1 MIDHMDITS
10 DQKTT
15 SYHARPEPGQLVEV
29 RRRQWVVSEVNSSLL
44 DSSRPLGIGEASA
57 DYTVEKASTSLP
69 STQHLVS
76 MSSID
81 EDGLGE
87 ELEVIWEIEPG
98 AQVIERAGLPSI
110 TGQDDSNTLE
120 AFLDAIRW
128 GAATNADRGFLQ
140 APFRSGVSI
149 EDFQLDPLVRAIDM
163 ARVNLLIADDVGL
176 GKTIEAGLVIQEML
190 LRHRART
197 VLVICPAS
205 LQEKWRVE
213 MLEKFG
219 LEFLVVDTT
228 YIKQLRRERG
238 IHANPW
244 TSHPR
249 LIASMDWAKS
259 GEGLR
264 AMRDVLPAHAGH
276 PRKFDLLVVDEAH
289 NIAPAAGAHYALE
302 SQRTRFIRAI
312 SPHFQHR
319 LFLTATPHNGYTE
332 SFTSLLELLDD
343 QRFARNVLPDEKQL
357 SQVMIRRLKSD
368 LVDAEG
374 KPLYAQR
381 RLQALEVPYT
391 DEEREIHRTLNDYC
405 ASREKS
411 AEKGGSTFGTSFIN
425 QLLKKRLFSS
435 PAAFASTLEK
445 HISSLSKSTKLK
457 VSDPMADRILR
468 KAILKVD
475 EDYANDQEVENAQSE
490 AVEEASRRAQPLT
503 QEQQGMLD
511 ELRQWAQ
518 RAKNQ
523 TDSKAKAVLDWLSAN
538 LKPGGVW
545 NDRRVIL
552 FTEYRTTH
560 QWMHE
565 ILASHGFGGERL
577 GLLHGGLTQDE
588 REPIKAAFQAS
599 PKDSPVRILL
609 ATDAASEGIDLQ
621 NHCNCLIHL
630 EIPYNPNVMEQR
642 NGRIDRHGQRDTEVL
657 IWHPVD
663 GGGKGHAS
671 VGGHGE
677 DILRALRKLELMRAD
692 MGSVNPVIAPQMS
705 GLIEGSLK
713 DLDTRLAE
721 AKIAKARR
729 FVRAERD
736 LKERVAKLHE
746 RLLATQQDFHLTP
759 DHIRMAVQ
767 TGLALAGRP
776 PLESVSLAGAPQG
789 SVFKMP
795 PLSGSWAR
803 CSEGLE
809 HPFRK
814 GLIRPI
820 TFDHAIAKGRDD
832 VVLVHLNHR
841 LVQMCLR
848 LLRAEVWAQEDV
860 KKLHRVTVRT
870 VPDSSIE
877 GAAVVVISRLVIT
890 GGNHH
895 RLHEELTAS
904 GGYLRDQSF
913 RREEGVGRVQ
923 RWLDEARPVTAN
935 GSLFD
940 ALRVRFDRAQP
951 AILQS
956 VDARSKDRLK
966 FLTNTLETR
975 RKQEIDDIGAV
986 LDELER
992 AIQSE
997 LKKEQQPE
1005 QMSLFTED
1013 ERTQLKRDTAALEA
1027 RLSRIPDERQMEM
1040 RAIASRYA
1048 KLDDRTFPVAVIFLV
1063 PEHME
1068 GA

>member
-1 MIDHMDITS
+1 MTREPIDSMEITKNHNAS
-10 DQKTT
+10 A
-15 SYHARPEPGQLVEV
+15 YRARPEPGQLVEV
-29 RRRQWVVSEVNSSLL
+29 RRRQWVVVDVVSSTLPL
-44 DSSRPLGIGEASA
+44 SSSP
-57 DYTVEKASTSLP
+57 
-69 STQHLVS
+69 QHAVVL
-76 MSSID
+76 SSID

-110 TGQDDSNTLE
+110 SGQDDSEKLE
-120 AFLDAIRW
+120 AFLDAVRW

-197 VLVICPAS
+197 VFIICPAS
-205 LQEKWRVE
+205 LQEKWRME

-219 LEFLVVDTT
+219 LEFRVVDTN

-244 TSHPR
+244 ASYPR
-249 LIASMDWAKS
+249 LIASMDWVKS

-264 AMRDVLPAHAGH
+264 AMRDVLPPYPTY

-289 NIAPAAGAHYALE
+289 HVAPAAGAQYALE
-302 SQRTRFIRAI
+302 SQRTRFIRLI
-312 SPHFQHR
+312 SAHFQHR

-343 QRFARNVLPDEKQL
+343 QRFARNILPDEKQL

-368 LVDAEG
+368 LVDADG
-374 KPLYAQR
+374 APLYAQCK
-381 RLQALEVPYT
+381 LQALPVPYT
-391 DEEREIHRTLNDYC
+391 NEERAIHQKLNDYC
-405 ASREKS
+405 ASREKGAERTGS
-411 AEKGGSTFGTSFIN
+411 AFGTSFVN
-425 QLLKKRLFSS
+425 QLLKKRYFSS

-445 HISSLSKSTKLK
+445 HIASLSEGGRRKEK
-457 VSDPMADRILR
+457 DPMADRILR
-468 KAILKVD
+468 KAILRVD
-475 EDYANDQEVENAQSE
+475 EDYANDQDVENAQTE
-490 AVEEASRRAQPLT
+490 AVEEASRRAQPVT
-503 QEQQGMLD
+503 PEQQRLLD

-523 TDSKAKAVLDWLSAN
+523 ADSKAKAILHWLSAN
-538 LKPGGVW
+538 LKTGGQW
-545 NDRRVIL
+545 NDLRVIL

-577 GLLHGGLTQDE
+577 GILHGGLSQDE

-599 PKDSPVRILL
+599 PKDSRVRILL

-642 NGRIDRHGQRDTEVL
+642 NGRIDRHGQRQKEVL

-663 GGGKGHAS
+663 GTDHGKTTI
-671 VGGHGE
+671 GGHGE
-677 DILRALRKLELMRAD
+677 DIIRALRKLELMRAD

-705 GLIEGSLK
+705 GLIEGSLRG
-713 DLDTRLAE
+713 LDTRLAE
-721 AKIAKARR
+721 ARIAKARR
-729 FVRAERD
+729 FVRAERE
-736 LKERVAKLHE
+736 LKERIAKLHE
-746 RLLATQQDFHLTP
+746 RLLTTKHDFHLTP
-759 DHIRMAVQ
+759 DHILMAVK

-776 PLESVSLAGAPQG
+776 PLEPVALTDAVAGT
-789 SVFKMP
+789 VFRMP
-795 PLSGSWAR
+795 AMSGMWAR
-803 CSEGLE
+803 CVEGLR
-809 HPFRK
+809 HPHT
-814 GLIRPI
+814 LEMRPI
-820 TFDHAIAKGRDD
+820 TFDHAVATGRDD

-848 LLRAEVWAQEDV
+848 LLRAEVWAQDDV

-870 VPDSSIE
+870 VPNGHID
-877 GAAVVVISRLVIT
+877 GPAVIVISRLVVT

-895 RLHEELTAS
+895 RLHEELTVS

-913 RREEGVGRVQ
+913 RREESVTRVQ
-923 RWLDEARPVTAN
+923 QWLDEAKPITASA
-935 GSLFD
+935 SLFD
-940 ALRVRFDRAQP
+940 AVRVRFDRSKSP
-951 AILQS
+951 ILQS

-966 FLTNTLETR
+966 FLTKTLQN
-975 RKQEIDDIGAV
+975 RKEQEVADIGTV
-986 LDELER
+986 LNELEK

-997 LKKEQQPE
+997 LKKDHEPVQL
-1005 QMSLFTED
+1005 SLFTED
-1013 ERTQLKRDTAALEA
+1013 ERTQLRRDTAALEA
-1027 RLSRIPDERQMEM
+1027 RLARIPAERLQEEQ
-1040 RAIASRYA
+1040 AIETRYA
-1048 KLDDRTFPVAVIFLV
+1048 KLNDRTFPVAVIFLV
-1063 PEHME
+1063 PESAVQ
-1068 GA
+1068 GIAA

>member
-1 MIDHMDITS
+1 MERSASQDSETYRA
-10 DQKTT
+10 K
-15 SYHARPEPGQLVEV
+15 PELGQLVEV
-29 RRRQWVVSEVNSSLL
+29 RRRQWVVVDVVSSNLT
-44 DSSRPLGIGEASA
+44 SS
-57 DYTVEKASTSLP
+57 STS
-69 STQHLVS
+69 QNAVS
-76 MSSID
+76 LTSID

-98 AQVIERAGLPSI
+98 AKVMERAGLPSI
-110 TGQDDSNTLE
+110 SGQDDSEKLE
-120 AFLDAIRW
+120 AFLDAVRW
-128 GAATNADRGFLQ
+128 GAATNADRRFLQ

-176 GKTIEAGLVIQEML
+176 GKTIEAGLVIQELL

-197 VLVICPAS
+197 VLIVCPAS
-205 LQEKWRVE
+205 LQQKWRVE

-219 LEFLVVDTT
+219 LEFRVVDTE

-249 LIASMDWAKS
+249 LIASMDWVKS

-264 AMRDVLPAHAGH
+264 TMRDVLPPHVSY

-289 NIAPAAGAHYALE
+289 NVAPAPGAHYALE

-343 QRFARNVLPDEKQL
+343 QRFARNILPDEKRL

-368 LVDAEG
+368 LVDADG
-374 KPLYAQR
+374 KPLYAAR
-381 RLQALEVPYT
+381 KLQALPVPYT
-391 DEEREIHRTLNDYC
+391 DEERSTHQKLTDYC
-405 ASREKS
+405 ASRERVADGTDS
-411 AEKGGSTFGTSFIN
+411 AFGTAFVS

-445 HISSLSKSTKLK
+445 HISSLSGGVQRKKK
-457 VSDPMADRILR
+457 DPMAERILR
-468 KAILKVD
+468 KAILRID
-475 EDYANDQEVENAQSE
+475 EDYAKDQEVENAQAE
-490 AVEEASRRAQPLT
+490 AVEEASRCGQPLT
-503 QEQQGMLD
+503 PEQQRALD

-523 TDSKAKAVLDWLSAN
+523 VDSKAQAVIDWLEAN
-538 LKPGGVW
+538 LKTNGQW

-565 ILASHGFGGERL
+565 VLASHGFGGERL
-577 GLLHGGLTQDE
+577 AILHGGLDMKD
-588 REPIKAAFQAS
+588 REDIKAAFQTS
-599 PKDSPVRILL
+599 PKDAAVRVLL

-642 NGRIDRHGQRDTEVL
+642 NGRIDRHGQRQKEVL

-663 GGGKGHAS
+663 GGEHAS
-671 VGGHGE
+671 SVVGGHGE
-677 DILRALRKLELMRAD
+677 DILRALRKLESMRAD
-692 MGSVNPVIAPQMS
+692 MGSVNPVITPQMS

-713 DLDTRLAE
+713 DLDTRQAD

-729 FVRAERD
+729 FVRAEREI
-736 LKERVAKLHE
+736 KERVEKLHE
-746 RLLATQQDFHLTP
+746 RLLETQHDFHLTP
-759 DHIRMAVQ
+759 DRILMAVK
-767 TGLALAGRP
+767 TGLSLAGRP
-776 PLESVSLAGAPQG
+776 SLEPAELPGAPSG
-789 SVFKMP
+789 TVFMMP

-803 CSEGLE
+803 CLEGLR
-809 HPFRK
+809 HPHTHR
-814 GLIRPI
+814 IRPV
-820 TFDHAIAKGRDD
+820 TFDHAVAKGRDD

-848 LLRAEVWAQEDV
+848 LLREEVWNQDDV

-870 VPDSSIE
+870 LPDDRIE
-877 GAAVVVISRLVIT
+877 GPAVVVVSRLVIT

-895 RLHEELTAS
+895 RLHEELTIS
-904 GGYLRDQSF
+904 GGYLRDNNF
-913 RREEGVGRVQ
+913 RREESITRLQ
-923 RWLDEARPVTAN
+923 QWLDEAKSTRASDST
-935 GSLFD
+935 FD
-940 ALRVRFDRAQP
+940 ALRSRFEHMRS
-951 AILQS
+951 AILQT

-966 FLTNTLETR
+966 FLANTLQG
-975 RKQEIDDIGAV
+975 RKQQEIENITAV
-986 LDELER
+986 LDELEK
-992 AIQSE
+992 AIQTE
-997 LKKEQQPE
+997 LNKEQQPE
-1005 QMSLFTED
+1005 QLSLFSED
-1013 ERTQLKRDTAALEA
+1013 ERTQLRRDTAALEA
-1027 RLSRIPDERQMEM
+1027 RLARIPTERVQE
-1040 RAIASRYA
+1040 ALTIETRYA
-1048 KLDDRTFPVAVIFLV
+1048 DFIDRTFPVVVVFLIT
-1063 PEHME
+1063 ESTAR
-1068 GA
+1068 GGWA

>member
-1 MIDHMDITS
+1 MEIS
-10 DQKTT
+10 NPQN
-15 SYHARPEPGQLVEV
+15 SQAYRARPEPGQLVEV
-29 RRRQWVVSEVNSSLL
+29 RRRQWVVADVISSKL
-44 DSSRPLGIGEASA
+44 
-57 DYTVEKASTSLP
+57 TSTSAAQNAVTL
-69 STQHLVS
+69 
-76 MSSID
+76 SSID

-98 AQVIERAGLPSI
+98 AQIIERAGLPSI
-110 TGQDDSNTLE
+110 TGQDDSDTLE
-120 AFLDAIRW
+120 AFLDAVRW

-197 VLVICPAS
+197 VLIICPAS

-219 LEFLVVDTT
+219 LEFRVVDTA
-228 YIKQLRRERG
+228 YIKQLRRDRG

-249 LIASMDWAKS
+249 LIASMDWVKS

-264 AMRDVLPAHAGH
+264 AMRDVLPAHASF

-289 NIAPAAGAHYALE
+289 HIAPAAGVHYALE
-302 SQRTRFIRAI
+302 SQRTRFVRLI

-343 QRFARNVLPDEKQL
+343 QRFARNILPDEKQL

-368 LVDAEG
+368 LVDADG
-374 KPLYAQR
+374 KLLYAQR
-381 RLQALEVPYT
+381 KLQALPASYT
-391 DEEREIHRTLNDYC
+391 TEERDIHQKLNDYC
-405 ASREKS
+405 ASRGKD
-411 AEKGGSTFGTSFIN
+411 ADKTGSSFGTAFVN

-445 HISSLSKSTKLK
+445 HIASLSTGGQRKEKDT
-457 VSDPMADRILR
+457 MAERILR
-468 KAILKVD
+468 KAILRVD

-503 QEQQGMLD
+503 PEQQQLLGD
-511 ELRQWAQ
+511 LRQWAQ

-523 TDSKAKAVLDWLSAN
+523 VDAKAKAVLDWLSAN
-538 LKPGGVW
+538 LKTDGQW

-577 GLLHGGLTQDE
+577 GLLHGGLSQEE

-599 PKDSPVRILL
+599 PKVSPVRILL

-642 NGRIDRHGQRDTEVL
+642 NGRIDRHGQRQKEVL

-663 GGGKGHAS
+663 GGAQGEMT
-671 VGGHGE
+671 VGGHGD
-677 DILRALRKLELMRAD
+677 DIIRALRKLESMRAD

-713 DLDTRLAE
+713 DLDTRMAE

-729 FVRAERD
+729 FVRAERE

-746 RLLATQQDFHLTP
+746 RLLTTQHDFHLTP
-759 DHIRMAVQ
+759 DHVLMAVK

-776 PLESVSLAGAPQG
+776 PLEAAKVADTPAGT
-789 SVFKMP
+789 VFKMP
-795 PLSGSWAR
+795 ALSGSWAR
-803 CSEGLE
+803 CLEGLR
-809 HPFRK
+809 HPHT
-814 GLIRPI
+814 LQIRPI
-820 TFDHAIAKGRDD
+820 TFDHALAKGRDD

-848 LLRAEVWAQEDV
+848 LLRAEVWAQDDV
-860 KKLHRVTVRT
+860 KKLHRVTVRS
-870 VPDSSIE
+870 VPDAQIE
-877 GAAVVVISRLVIT
+877 GPAVVVMSRLVVT

-895 RLHEELTAS
+895 RLHEELTVA
-904 GGYLRDQSF
+904 GGYLGDKAF
-913 RREEGVGRVQ
+913 RREEGVTKVQ
-923 RWLDEARPVTAN
+923 QWLDNAKPVVAN
-935 GSLFD
+935 DSLFD
-940 ALRVRFDRAQP
+940 AIRVRFDRAQS

-956 VDARSKDRLK
+956 IDARSKDRLK
-966 FLTNTLETR
+966 FLTNTLQTR
-975 RKQEIDDIGAV
+975 RQQEVADIGAV
-986 LDELER
+986 LDELEKS
-992 AIQSE
+992 IQNE
-997 LKKEQQPE
+997 LKKDQQPA
-1005 QMSLFTED
+1005 QLSLFTED
-1013 ERTQLKRDTAALEA
+1013 ERTQLRRDTAALEA
-1027 RLSRIPDERQMEM
+1027 RLARIPAERLQEAQ
-1040 RAIASRYA
+1040 AIETRYA
-1048 KLDDRTFPVAVIFLV
+1048 KLNDRTFPVAVIFLV
-1063 PEHME
+1063 PESAVQG
-1068 GA
+1068 GAA

>member
-1 MIDHMDITS
+1 MGVQNELTP
-10 DQKTT
+10 QT
-15 SYHARPEPGQLVEV
+15 YRARPEPGQLVEV
-29 RRRQWVVSEVNSSLL
+29 RRRQWVVADVDAGGL
-44 DSSRPLGIGEASA
+44 DTG
-57 DYTVEKASTSLP
+57 T
-69 STQHLVS
+69 TQHCLTL
-76 MSSID
+76 SSID

-87 ELEVIWEIEPG
+87 ELQVVWEIEPG
-98 AQVIERAGLPSI
+98 AQVIERAGLPSV
-110 TGQDDSNTLE
+110 TGQDDSDTLD
-120 AFLDAIRW
+120 AFLDAVRW

-176 GKTIEAGLVIQEML
+176 GKTIEAGLVIQELL

-197 VLVICPAS
+197 VLIVCPAS

-219 LEFLVVDTT
+219 LDFRVVDTD
-228 YIKQLRRERG
+228 YIKRLRRERG

-249 LIASMDWAKS
+249 LITSMDWAKG

-264 AMRDVLPAHAGH
+264 AMRDVIPPHVGH

-289 NIAPAAGAHYALE
+289 NVAPAAGAHYALE
-302 SQRTRFIRAI
+302 SQRTRFVRAI
-312 SPHFQHR
+312 GPHFQHR

-343 QRFARNVLPDEKQL
+343 QRFARNILPDEKRL

-368 LVDAEG
+368 LVDAQG
-374 KPLYAQR
+374 NPLYAR
-381 RLQALEVPYT
+381 RTLQALEVPYT
-391 DEEREIHRTLNDYC
+391 AEEREIHRKLDDYC
-405 ASREKS
+405 ASREKD
-411 AEKGGSTFGTSFIN
+411 AGKAGNGFGTAFVN
-425 QLLKKRLFSS
+425 RLLKKRLLSS
-435 PAAFASTLEK
+435 PAAFASTIEK
-445 HISSLSKSTKLK
+445 HVASLSEARPAKPDT
-457 VSDPMADRILR
+457 MAKRILY
-468 KAILKVD
+468 KAILKAD
-475 EDYANDQEVENAQSE
+475 EDYADDREVENAQAE
-490 AVEEASRRAQPLT
+490 AVEEATRRASPLT
-503 QEQQGMLD
+503 AEQRGMLD
-511 ELRQWAQ
+511 ELRAWAQ
-518 RAKNQ
+518 RARNQ
-523 TDSKAKAVLDWLSAN
+523 ADSKAKAILDWLTAN
-538 LKPGGVW
+538 LKPDGQW

-560 QWMHE
+560 QWIHQ

-577 GLLHGGLTQDE
+577 AQLHGGLSQEE

-599 PKDSPVRILL
+599 PQDSLVRILL

-621 NHCNCLIHL
+621 NHCNRLIHL

-642 NGRIDRHGQRDTEVL
+642 NGRIDRHGQREKEVL

-663 GGGKGHAS
+663 GGDAGRTS

-677 DILRALRKLELMRAD
+677 DILRALRKLDSMRAD

-705 GLIEGSLK
+705 GLIEGSLR

-721 AKIAKARR
+721 ARIARAKN
-729 FVRAERD
+729 FVRAERE

-746 RLLATQQDFHLTP
+746 RLLTTQQDFHLTP
-759 DHIRMAVQ
+759 DHVSTAVK

-776 PLESVSLAGAPQG
+776 PLEPADLAGAPSG
-789 SVFKMP
+789 SVFRMP
-795 PLSGSWAR
+795 ALSGSWSR
-803 CSEGLE
+803 CLEGLR
-809 HPFRK
+809 HPHTQRM
-814 GLIRPI
+814 RPI
-820 TFDHAIAKGRDD
+820 TFDHAVASGRDD

-848 LLRAEVWAQEDV
+848 LLRAEIWAQDDV

-870 VPDSSIE
+870 VPDAHIE
-877 GAAVVVISRLVIT
+877 GPAVVVVSRLVVT

-895 RLHEELTAS
+895 RLHEELTVS

-913 RREEGVGRVQ
+913 RREEGVTRVQ
-923 RWLDEARPVTAN
+923 QWLDEAKPITAAP
-935 GSLFD
+935 SLFD
-940 ALRVRFDRAQP
+940 ALRTRFDRQQE
-951 AILQS
+951 AILKA
-956 VDARSKDRLK
+956 VDARSKERLR
-966 FLTNTLETR
+966 FLTNTLQTR
-975 RKQEIDDIGAV
+975 KQQEIDDIGTV
-986 LDELER
+986 LDELEK

-1005 QMSLFTED
+1005 QLSLFTED
-1013 ERTQLKRDTAALEA
+1013 ERTQLRRDIAALEA
-1027 RLSRIPDERQMEM
+1027 RLARIPDERHMETQ
-1040 RAIASRYA
+1040 AIEARYA
-1048 KLDDRTFPVAVIFLV
+1048 KLDDRTFPVAVIFVV
-1063 PEHME
+1063 PESA
-1068 GA
+1068 GGVA